1 MKSNLSYEDQIAI
14 FIFWLTLLSLGFE
27 IQDQD
32 LSEPGYLRYDGEHT
46 LYTFSVLLRDDETF
60 PEDQFQELLAQYAA
74 ISPEIKPQF
83 WGIEEYPAQMR
94 NFTLTYVRRFM
105 FRHFNQCRTTNHA
118 SDLSDAKSGAVSRS
132 DGAERAARSCTA

>member
-1 MKSNLSYEDQIAI
+1 MFDQVAREDQIAI
-14 FIFWLTLLSLGFE
+14 FIFWLTLLGLGCD

-94 NFTLTYVRRFM
+94 NFTLTYV
-105 FRHFNQCRTTNHA
+105 
-118 SDLSDAKSGAVSRS
+118 SVYV
-132 DGAERAARSCTA
+132 

>member
-1 MKSNLSYEDQIAI
+1 MKSKLSYEDQIAI

-46 LYTFSVLLRDDETF
+46 LYTFSVLLRDDETY

-94 NFTLTYVRRFM
+94 NFTLTYV
-105 FRHFNQCRTTNHA
+105 
-118 SDLSDAKSGAVSRS
+118 SVYV
-132 DGAERAARSCTA
+132 

>member
-1 MKSNLSYEDQIAI
+1 MFDQVAREDQIAI
-14 FIFWLTLLSLGFE
+14 FIFWLTLLGLGFD

-46 LYTFSVLLRDDETF
+46 LYTFSVLLHDDETF

-94 NFTLTYVRRFM
+94 NFTLTYV
-105 FRHFNQCRTTNHA
+105 
-118 SDLSDAKSGAVSRS
+118 SVYV
-132 DGAERAARSCTA
+132 

>member
-46 LYTFSVLLRDDETF
+46 LYTFSVLLRDDEDF
-60 PEDQFQELLAQYAA
+60 PVEQFRDILAQNAA
-74 ISPEIKPQF
+74 ISPQIKPQF

-94 NFTLTYVRRFM
+94 NFSLVYV
-105 FRHFNQCRTTNHA
+105 
-118 SDLSDAKSGAVSRS
+118 SVYV
-132 DGAERAARSCTA
+132 

>member
-46 LYTFSVLLRDDETF
+46 LYTFSVLLRDDEDF
-60 PEDQFQELLAQYAA
+60 PVEQFRDILAQYAA
-74 ISPEIKPQF
+74 ISPKIKPQF
-83 WGIEEYPAQMR
+83 LGIEEYPAQMR
-94 NFTLTYVRRFM
+94 NFSLVYV
-105 FRHFNQCRTTNHA
+105 
-118 SDLSDAKSGAVSRS
+118 SVYV
-132 DGAERAARSCTA
+132 